1 MGFNPMTSQARY
13 FLFLS
18 AAYWA
23 CIALISA
30 IWAPVFQW
38 MKLIIQMESEYSLLE
53 QGGKLV
59 LLVMLFGS
67 LFAYSNR
74 KKVEDVRLSIMFIL
88 FALTLYFA
96 ESNFILNELQPIFG
110 AFFIVLICWKL
121 LNVDWIALA
130 FMVVGSALVF
140 LGVVT
145 DLLMDKPMLFP
156 RTEFFDA
163 WARRAGLIEEQFD
176 LWGIACI
183 VYASLV
189 AFRVNATGI
198 FFGHFSSLMLLIMSL
213 ALIASGNSFAHWS
226 HNPSPIFEIIATTMA
241 VVGVIGVLSFD
252 RHIQARGFR
261 VSYFQEEGFYVGFV
275 VLFVVLPIVYG
286 RTGIAF
292 NLLLW
297 LAFLF
302 YLYNLLLR
310 SHPSTH
316 IKSLAKS

>member
-1 MGFNPMTSQARY
+1 MTLQARY

-23 CIALISA
+23 CIALISV

-38 MKLIIQMESEYSLLE
+38 MAQIIQMESEYSLLE
-53 QGGKLV
+53 QGTKLV

-74 KKVEDVRLSIMFIL
+74 KNVEEVRLSIMFIL

-96 ESNFILNELQPIFG
+96 ESNFILNMWQPIFG
-110 AFFIVLICWKL
+110 AFFIVLICWNL
-121 LNVDWIALA
+121 LKVDWIALA
-130 FMVVGSALVF
+130 FILLGSALVF
-140 LGVVT
+140 LGFVT

-156 RTEFFDA
+156 KTEFFEA
-163 WARRAGLIEEQFD
+163 WARRAGLIEEQFE

-183 VYASLV
+183 AYASLV
-189 AFRVNATGI
+189 AFRVTATSVL
-198 FFGHFSSLMLLIMSL
+198 FGHFRNLLLLILSL
-213 ALIASGNSFAHWS
+213 AIIASGNSFAGS
-226 HNPSPIFEIIATTMA
+226 HNTSPIFEIIATAMA
-241 VVGVIGVLSFD
+241 VIGVLGVLSFD
-252 RHIQARGFR
+252 RHIQGRDFR
-261 VSYFQEEGFYVGFV
+261 MSYFCEERFYVGFV

-286 RTGIAF
+286 RTGFAF

-297 LAFLF
+297 LVFLYYF
-302 YLYNLLLR
+302 YKLLMR

-316 IKSLAKS
+316 VKSSANS